1 MKSLTAPAEHH
12 TSLPVVL
19 PSLPPCRS
27 SGPQRALSD
36 LSQAVA
42 GAVYLMV
49 ICHSWLYATLCYTML
64 YIQMLPWNNEG
75 FDQRLWGCNRM
86 IYIYRTKWKIKI
98 ENNLKRIESHHP
110 IMLNTPALGPNR
122 GIDLGLVRVVCNIMG
137 DGIYKRCRDWNTNL
151 VLMSCD
157 FLSVHN
163 FAFIGFREHVS
174 EFQVVAASQV
184 AVGQSKGCPVS
195 RLYGFVSRPLWDKKK
210 WRKQNGNP

>member
-64 YIQMLPWNNEG
+64 YRCYLGIMRDLTNDCEDVMEW
-75 FDQRLWGCNRM
+75 
-86 IYIYRTKWKIKI
+86 YIYRTKWKIKI

-195 RLYGFVSRPLWDKKK
+195 RLYGFVSRPLWDKKI